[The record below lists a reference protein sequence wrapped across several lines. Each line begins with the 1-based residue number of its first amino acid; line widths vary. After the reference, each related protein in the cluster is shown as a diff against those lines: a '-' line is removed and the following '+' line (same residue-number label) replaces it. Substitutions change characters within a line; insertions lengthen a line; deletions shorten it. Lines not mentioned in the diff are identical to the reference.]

1 MMRHLTLELG
11 SMALKMALT
20 SCREEE
26 QRLKK
31 ELKKQGVLTCAV
43 DCGGYF
49 LDNITKIIEHVLGA
63 SQRQNII
70 SDKHIEVG
78 SLVGATQE
86 ALEYIKLK
94 LMGLNVGGKIGVARM
109 DEHIV
114 VAIYLGFGLVYLNDI
129 AVSIGH
135 RVITKKEPY
144 VSIV

>member
-1 MMRHLTLELG
+1 MRHLTLELG

-26 QRLKK
+26 QQLKK
-31 ELKKQGVLTCAV
+31 ELKAQGISSCAV
-43 DCGGYF
+43 DFGGYF
-49 LDNITKIIEHVLGA
+49 LDNINKIIEHVLIA
-63 SQRQNII
+63 AQRQNVI
-70 SDKHIEVG
+70 SETHIEVG

-94 LMGLNVGGKIGVARM
+94 LMGLNVGGKIAVARI

-114 VAIYLGFGLVYLNDI
+114 VAIFLGFGLVYLNDV

-135 RVITKKEPY
+135 RVITKKNS
-144 VSIV
+144 VNN